1 VEAARAPIARLPV
14 EQPPGAQPK
23 TAEDPAVPL
32 WRRAAE
38 QTAGMVRLTGATFRC
53 WITPPFDWWREA
65 VDQGWLLVR
74 RTAIPAMLSL
84 FAFGL
89 GAVAV
94 QGGGGYSDL
103 GAIDRLGAVYS
114 VAALREYVPW
124 VSGMVVAGVAGT
136 AICADLGARKVREEL
151 DALAVIGVDV
161 VRTLVAPRVLA
172 LVVIMPALNV
182 LGLIFAT
189 LSGLMAVVAYGGTVG
204 GFMETFQ
211 AGFTLPDLVA
221 NLAKTLVFGLLIGVI
236 CAFKGLNTTGGS
248 EGVGRAVNQA
258 VVAAFVAI
266 WIFNFAFNSTYL
278 AAFPST
284 QEIR

>member
-1 VEAARAPIARLPV
+1 MEAARPPAAPLPV
-14 EQPPGAQPK
+14 QGSAGAPPAAGASERR
-23 TAEDPAVPL
+23 A
-32 WRRAAE
+32 WRRGAE
-38 QTAGMVRLTGATFRC
+38 ETAGVVWLGAAALRC
-53 WITPPFDWWREA
+53 WVTPPFFWWREA
-65 VDQGWLLVR
+65 VEQGWLLVR
-74 RTAIPAMLSL
+74 RTAVPAMLSL

-94 QGGGGYSDL
+94 QGGGGLSDL

-151 DALAVIGVDV
+151 DAMAVIGVDV
-161 VRTLVAPRVLA
+161 VRSLVAPRVLA
-172 LVVIMPALNV
+172 LAVIMPALNL

-204 GFMETFQ
+204 GFMTTFQ

-221 NLAKTLVFGLLIGVI
+221 NLAKTVVFGVLIGVI
-236 CAFKGLNTTGGS
+236 CAYKGMNAKGGS

-258 VVAAFVAI
+258 VVAAFIAI
-266 WIFNFAFNSTYL
+266 WVFNFAFNSTYL

>member
-1 VEAARAPIARLPV
+1 MEAARAPVTRLPV
-14 EQPPGAQPK
+14 EHPRGAQPK
-23 TAEDPAVPL
+23 AAEDPGVPL
-32 WRRAAE
+32 WRRGAE
-38 QTAGMVRLTGATFRC
+38 QTAGMVRLTGATLRC

-172 LVVIMPALNV
+172 LVLIMPALNI

-189 LSGLMAVVAYGGTVG
+189 LSGLIAVVAYGGTVG
-204 GFMETFQ
+204 GFIETFQ